1 MYICIYLELGVPNC
15 VIVVLQSYGFSILK
29 IVILIFNLLR
39 ERMVCN
45 VLQACLELTI
55 FLSQSLKARAIGE

>member
-29 IVILIFNLLR
+29 IVIFNLLR

-55 FLSQSLKARAIGE
+55 FLGQSLKARAIGE